1 MRSSTTENNNS
12 VTASPQSE
20 IIPRLYMKL
29 LPMQIVLVII
39 GGSNSIIDNAFAG
52 NLIGADAMAVTG
64 FFSPVVFFL
73 NAVNALIFGG
83 AQVLCGRYLG
93 KKMVERTRSFFTLD
107 MIMMM
112 IISVALL
119 VASEFFSLNVAAALG
134 AEGTI
139 AGELAAYIRGFAL
152 GLPFFCMGT
161 QFAAFLQLEH
171 QEKRSYTAV
180 AVMFA
185 ANAFFNWLFVAV
197 FDMGL
202 FGLGLSTSVGNIIFF
217 VIQGTYFL
225 SSRAVIRFSRK
236 SIVLSD
242 IKDILFYGLP
252 MAASQLCICLRGFF
266 LNYIIQNYVGPDGLA
281 AYSAIFSFGCI
292 YWCFPA
298 GVSSAVMVLGSVFAG
313 EEDRTGLKILMKTYL
328 TKGLG
333 LVSAATLVGILLCYP
348 FTNVFFHDP
357 SAAVY
362 AMTLA
367 GFAIYPLYAPLS
379 TIIVGFSNYF
389 HCLSRERIVRILSVT
404 DGIVGV
410 CIFTY
415 LLVPRIGMMGV
426 WVGQVLGS
434 IFNVLIIA
442 GYIYLYNKRPPVNLD
457 SLMCFDR
464 GFGVSDESRID
475 ITVHSMDDVMELSNR
490 VWTFCKKHGLS
501 GRRMYFSSLC
511 TEELAGNIVTHG
523 FADGKKH
530 SIDIRVSYVNDEI
543 MICFKDDGIPF
554 NPEEAAR
561 LFESENA
568 HSQNE
573 ATAFR
578 NTGLQIVSR
587 ISRSMTYQ
595 NTFGLNILTIR
606 V

>member
-1 MRSSTTENNNS
+1 
-12 VTASPQSE
+12 
-20 IIPRLYMKL
+20 
-29 LPMQIVLVII
+29 
-39 GGSNSIIDNAFAG
+39 
-52 NLIGADAMAVTG
+52 
-64 FFSPVVFFL
+64 
-73 NAVNALIFGG
+73 
-83 AQVLCGRYLG
+83 
-93 KKMVERTRSFFTLD
+93 
-107 MIMMM
+107 
-112 IISVALL
+112 
-119 VASEFFSLNVAAALG
+119 
-134 AEGTI
+134 
-139 AGELAAYIRGFAL
+139 
-152 GLPFFCMGT
+152 
-161 QFAAFLQLEH
+161 
-171 QEKRSYTAV
+171 
-180 AVMFA
+180 
-185 ANAFFNWLFVAV
+185 
-197 FDMGL
+197 
-202 FGLGLSTSVGNIIFF
+202 
-217 VIQGTYFL
+217 
-225 SSRAVIRFSRK
+225 
-236 SIVLSD
+236 
-242 IKDILFYGLP
+242 

-266 LNYIIQNYVGPDGLA
+266 LNYIIKNYVGPDGLA

-362 AMTLA
+362 TMTLA
-367 GFAIYPLYAPLS
+367 GFAIYPLYAPPS

-389 HCLSRERIVRILSVT
+389 HCLSRERIVRILSLT

-410 CIFTY
+410 IIFTY
-415 LLVPRIGMMGV
+415 LLVPRFGMMGV

-442 GYIYLYNKRPPVNLD
+442 GYIYLYNKRLPVNDDIAVKLSVSESRCASRRAPLHGSLNLRAVSILD
-457 SLMCFDR
+457 SLMCFDS
-464 GFGVSDESRID
+464 GFGVSDENRID
-475 ITVHSMDDVMELSNR
+475 ITVRSMDDVMELSNR

-543 MICFKDDGIPF
+543 VICFKDDGIPF

-561 LFESENA
+561 LFESEDA

-587 ISRSMTYQ
+587 ISGSMTYQ